1 MGQTMPK
8 AAGYLPYTG
17 PIVTR
22 AEARASGERLF
33 FTGRKCRHGH
43 IAQRYVAQRL
53 CVECARIAAQRQRD
67 NDPMRHA
74 AQLAAW
80 RKANGEKVNAWGRLW
95 AEANP
100 EARKAYEKAY
110 REANKDMLSARSI
123 AWRAANRER
132 FDENAKLWYHS
143 NKDRVAVIRA
153 NRRSRE
159 RGNGGS
165 HTIEQI
171 NDLKAKQR
179 QRCANC
185 ASSIR
190 KSYEA
195 DHIIPISRG
204 GSSDI
209 SNIQLLC
216 RPCNRAKH
224 AKLPWQ
230 WAKEQGRLL

>member
-1 MGQTMPK
+1 MAK
-8 AAGYLPYTG
+8 AAGYLPHTG

-22 AEARASGERLF
+22 AEAKAAGERLF
-33 FTGRKCRHGH
+33 FTGKKCRRGH
-43 IAQRYVAQRL
+43 LAQRYVAQNL
-53 CVECARIAAQRQRD
+53 CVECARAAAQRQRD
-67 NDPMRHA
+67 DDPLGHA
-74 AQLAAW
+74 IQIEAW
-80 RKANGEKVNAWGRLW
+80 RDANRDKVNAYARAWV
-95 AEANP
+95 NP
-100 EARKAYEKAY
+100 NPDQRKAYEKAY
-110 REANKDMLSARSI
+110 REANKDTLSARSI

-132 FDENAKLWYHS
+132 FDENARLWYYG

-153 NRRSRE
+153 NRRTRKL
-159 RGNGGS
+159 GNGGS

-179 QRCANC
+179 ERCANC
-185 ASSIR
+185 GASIR

-195 DHIIPISRG
+195 DHIIPVSRG

-224 AKLPWQ
+224 AKLPEQ